1 METSLYANDVI
12 TTKQKDIIANKIG
25 HDKMEYLIVKIVV
38 PSLQQGF
45 GKKYKYFLKAMEDS
59 EDTDLQDTAKI
70 LGMYIG

>member
-1 METSLYANDVI
+1 METSLFANEVI
-12 TTKQKDIIANKIG
+12 TTKQKETIANKIG
-25 HDKMEYLIVKIVV
+25 HDKMEHLIAEIII

-59 EDTDLQDTAKI
+59 EDTDLQDTAEM